1 MEECFRPSLPLPFL
15 TCSLL
20 PRNKGKEQAAA
31 RASPG
36 NKKERNV
43 GGRRLSVALCRSFAL
58 SPGKKWENV
67 YKMFACSELGA
78 EFGRGRAMLHCTTIK
93 AEDDAMLARIWREG
107 RRRAQRQRKGKVTM
121 KKFPSL

>member
-1 MEECFRPSLPLPFL
+1 MSHYAALSL
-15 TCSLL
+15 S
-20 PRNKGKEQAAA
+20 
-31 RASPG
+31 
-36 NKKERNV
+36 
-43 GGRRLSVALCRSFAL
+43 L